1 MVYGIVKQSGGNILV
16 YSEPGQGTTVKIY
29 FPRLEE
35 ETDALFRRDSAISIP
50 QGSETVLVVEDEP
63 SVRSLATHILR
74 HQGYWVLEAT
84 NGEEALRVAQ
94 ERLEEIH
101 LLLTDVVMPRMGGKE
116 LADRLKTLRPNLKVL
131 FISGFPDEAIAYHG
145 ILDSGVV
152 LLQKPFSPAALAQKV
167 REVLDR
173 EVK

>member
-1 MVYGIVKQSGGNILV
+1 MIDDCNRA
-16 YSEPGQGTTVKIY
+16 Y
-29 FPRLEE
+29 FR
-35 ETDALFRRDSAISIP
+35 ASSIP

-74 HQGYWVLEAT
+74 HQGYRVLEAT

-116 LADRLKTLRPNLKVL
+116 LADRLKTLRPNLEVL
-131 FISGFPDEAIAYHG
+131 FISGFPDEAIAHHG